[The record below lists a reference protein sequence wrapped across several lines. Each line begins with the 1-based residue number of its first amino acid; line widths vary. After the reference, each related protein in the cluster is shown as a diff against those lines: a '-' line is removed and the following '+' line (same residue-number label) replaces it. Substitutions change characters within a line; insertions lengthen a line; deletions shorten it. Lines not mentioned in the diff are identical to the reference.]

1 MPAIITDQ
9 FRILN
14 AETFAKS
21 FTGIGTTTNYY
32 YTFLGHPNPTNISI
46 GDYGDTDWGT
56 TNGTPSPRDSF
67 QQENLYHDS
76 MLFLKRVVATDVR
89 RVVRRYNWELGITYD
104 MYKNNYDINNKSPQ
118 TASSTLYGSRFYV
131 VNSEFKVYECLNNG
145 ADPEFSKGQKSLA
158 EPNFVDVTPQQAGT
172 GSDGYLWKYLYTIP
186 PSDVVKFATDSY
198 IPLPEKW
205 GDSSTTTVKS
215 AAVKGKIETV
225 LITARGSAY
234 SITGV
239 TGSGAGT
246 GTITNVPILGD
257 GSGGFVSI
265 TLNNGF
271 VDTVIVTNGGTGY
284 TKAFIDFSPSLLANL
299 SAGTGATFE
308 VIIPPQDGHGAD
320 IYRELGGNRVMV
332 YSKYDAD
339 PDYVTGNNFAR
350 VGLIK
355 NPIQFGSDTEPL
367 DTSTATAL
375 GALKLKAG
383 AGSTTSGTNYPIN
396 AQITQTISSV
406 GVGSTAV
413 GYVASWNKDTGIL
426 RYYQPVGLTTISA
439 AGRKLLDF
447 VGVNTSI
454 NCSDPLFSGSTLTVD
469 TDFDNENSINTGSK
483 IIELGQTFNDGIA
496 PPDFNRHSGEVIYI
510 DNRAPITRSAAQKEE
525 VKIVVEF

>member
-1 MPAIITDQ
+1 
-9 FRILN
+9 
-14 AETFAKS
+14 
-21 FTGIGTTTNYY
+21 
-32 YTFLGHPNPTNISI
+32 
-46 GDYGDTDWGT
+46 
-56 TNGTPSPRDSF
+56 
-67 QQENLYHDS
+67 

-118 TASSTLYGSRFYV
+118 SASSTLYGSKFYI

-145 ADPEFSKGQKSLA
+145 ANPEFDKGQKSLA

-205 GDSSTTTVKS
+205 GDSSTTSVKS

-234 SITGV
+234 SITGIS
-239 TGSGAGT
+239 GSGAGT

-257 GSGGFVSI
+257 GYGGFVSV

-383 AGSTTSGTNYPIN
+383 AGATTSGTNYPIN
-396 AQITQTISSV
+396 AQINQTVSSV

-447 VGVNTSI
+447 VGVDTSI

-469 TDFDNENSINTGSK
+469 TNFDNQNSINTGSK

-510 DNRAPITRSAAQKEE
+510 DNRAPITRSSSQKEE

>member
-14 AETFAKS
+14 AETFSQS

-32 YTFLGHPNPTNISI
+32 YTFLGHPQPTFTGIT
-46 GDYGDTDWGT
+46 DYGDSNWGT
-56 TNGTPSPRDSF
+56 VNGTPPPKDSF

-76 MLFLKRVVATDVR
+76 MLFLKRVTASDVR

-104 MYKNNYDINNKSPQ
+104 MYKNNYDIDNKSPQ
-118 TASSTLYGSRFYV
+118 SSATTLYGSKFFI
-131 VNSEFKVYECLNNG
+131 VNSEFKVYACLNNG
-145 ADPEFSKGQKSLA
+145 ANPEFPKGQKSLA
-158 EPNFVDVTPQQAGT
+158 EPNFVDVTPQAAGT
-172 GSDGYLWKYLYTIP
+172 GSDGYLWKYLYTIS

-205 GDSSTTTVKS
+205 GDTSTATVKN

-234 SITGV
+234 QITG
-239 TGSGAGT
+239 GSTT
-246 GTITNVPILGD
+246 GTVTNVPILGD

-265 TLNNGF
+265 TLNGGE
-271 VDTVIVTNGGTGY
+271 VDTITVTNGGTGY
-284 TKAFIDFSPSLLANL
+284 TKAFIKFEDTLLSQI
-299 SAGTGATFE
+299 SAGSGATFE

-320 IYRELGGNRVMV
+320 VYRELGGNRVMV
-332 YSKYDAD
+332 YSKYDTD

-355 NPIQFGSDTEPL
+355 NPVQFASATEPL

-383 AGSTTSGTNYPIN
+383 AGATTSDTTYPIN
-396 AQITQTISSV
+396 AQISQTV

-426 RYYQPVGLTTISA
+426 RYDQPVGLTDITI
-439 AGRKLLDF
+439 AGNKLLDF
-447 VGVNTSI
+447 AGISTTI
-454 NCSDPLFSGSTLTVD
+454 NCSDSNFSGATLTVD
-469 TDFDNENSINTGSK
+469 TDFDNQNKIITGSR

-510 DNRAPITRSAAQKEE
+510 DNRAPITRSSSQKEE
-525 VKIVVEF
+525 IKIVVEF